1 MDAKFDTI
9 VIGLG
14 AMGSASVYQ
23 LAKRQKRVLG
33 IDQFQPP
40 HDFGSTHGENRII
53 RQAIG
58 EGEQYV
64 PLVLRSYELWR
75 DLETRIGK
83 ALLTTTGGLILE
95 PETSEIVAHGRHNF
109 LAQTISCAEKFSIR
123 HAIFDTQELKRRFPQ
138 FTLNNELG
146 YFEYE
151 TGYLRP
157 ELCVEAQLQLAK
169 DLGATLNMNERVKA
183 IEVNGNAAVSVTTD
197 RAIYHAE
204 KLVMTAGPW
213 IAQFLP
219 PEHADVFK
227 VYRQVMYWFRIKD
240 GAEATFA
247 PGRFPIFIW
256 ITDKGG
262 DFAFYGFPTLDGK
275 TIKVAGEQYAEST
288 SPEKVARTI
297 SEEETKTAYENYIR
311 GRFPGVSSLCE
322 RAAPCLYTT
331 TPDSHFVIDFYPGN
345 ERVVIASPCS
355 GHGFKHS
362 AAIGEIVSELVTTG
376 KSHIDIAG
384 FRLNRFDVA

>member
-1 MDAKFDTI
+1 
-9 VIGLG
+9 
-14 AMGSASVYQ
+14 
-23 LAKRQKRVLG
+23 
-33 IDQFQPP
+33 
-40 HDFGSTHGENRII
+40 
-53 RQAIG
+53 
-58 EGEQYV
+58 
-64 PLVLRSYELWR
+64 
-75 DLETRIGK
+75 
-83 ALLTTTGGLILE
+83 
-95 PETSEIVAHGRHNF
+95 
-109 LAQTISCAEKFSIR
+109 
-123 HAIFDTQELKRRFPQ
+123 
-138 FTLNNELG
+138 
-146 YFEYE
+146 
-151 TGYLRP
+151 
-157 ELCVEAQLQLAK
+157 
-169 DLGATLNMNERVKA
+169 
-183 IEVNGNAAVSVTTD
+183 
-197 RAIYHAE
+197 
-204 KLVMTAGPW
+204 
-213 IAQFLP
+213 LP

-376 KSHIDIAG
+376 KSRIDIAG